1 MKQKYFKRDYCPACC
16 RYVNE
21 TEIERHYMTGVSPFA
36 KNFEIL
42 HKKCNLQIN
51 IIYESIIK

>member
-1 MKQKYFKRDYCPACC
+1 MKQKYFKRYYCPACR

-21 TEIERHYMTGVSPFA
+21 TETERHYMAGISPFA

-42 HKKCNLQIN
+42 HKKCNSQIN
-51 IIYESIIK
+51 VVYLDGK